1 MSGEHYGNRKS
12 TSSQDTVQFLFRPM
26 GQGTIGVFFDGNFHL
41 KKLCISHFCPCIFKI
56 FISNDNL
63 TRRAFANAN
72 STLFDTDCQP
82 MPPEDFYVK
91 TFINV

>member
-1 MSGEHYGNRKS
+1 M
-12 TSSQDTVQFLFRPM
+12 
-26 GQGTIGVFFDGNFHL
+26 HL
-41 KKLCISHFCPCIFKI
+41 QNTLI

-72 STLFDTDCQP
+72 STLFDTDWQP

>member
-1 MSGEHYGNRKS
+1 MHFP
-12 TSSQDTVQFLFRPM
+12 FLPM
-26 GQGTIGVFFDGNFHL
+26 HL
-41 KKLCISHFCPCIFKI
+41 QNTLI

>member
-1 MSGEHYGNRKS
+1 METGSRPARELLGVKFSFKKS
-12 TSSQDTVQFLFRPM
+12 LHFPFLPM
-26 GQGTIGVFFDGNFHL
+26 HL
-41 KKLCISHFCPCIFKI
+41 QNTLI

-91 TFINV
+91 PFINV

>member
-1 MSGEHYGNRKS
+1 MERGSQLTKIQCNFSSDPWDKVQWGYFLWKFSFKKS
-12 TSSQDTVQFLFRPM
+12 LHFPLPM
-26 GQGTIGVFFDGNFHL
+26 HL
-41 KKLCISHFCPCIFKI
+41 QNTLI
-56 FISNDNL
+56 FISNNNL

-82 MPPEDFYVK
+82 MPPEDFYVR